1 MSGLKKI
8 LSLMERMGEIVT
20 PFHPFDIMIDNE
32 PLLIKEGLI
41 MSYPTDRVVDAI
53 SSLYHLT
60 ISGSKNNPNYDKLR
74 GNEEEAGDISIK
86 RPNGKDE
93 VIVVSLPSKDDV
105 FDGIN
110 AHLLKYGWVNYRTD
124 ETSGGYEFY
133 FEKRFGD
140 RFSVKQLL
148 KVTDKI
154 YHATSSR
161 LVKKITSQ
169 GLTPKES
176 KTPGFDNEPRIYFR
190 VDMPSKDMAEDLA
203 RMKGDNSPA
212 VVLEID
218 LAALKPSQSFFFDPR
233 WPNSIFTFEP
243 IPPTAIRVMDDGELP
258 KIKLNY

>member
-1 MSGLKKI
+1 
-8 LSLMERMGEIVT
+8 
-20 PFHPFDIMIDNE
+20 
-32 PLLIKEGLI
+32 
-41 MSYPTDRVVDAI
+41 MSYPTDRVVDTI

-60 ISGSKNNPNYDKLR
+60 TSGNKNNPIYDKLR
-74 GNEEEAGDISIK
+74 GNEEETGDISIK
-86 RPNGKDE
+86 HPNGKDE
-93 VIVVSLPSKDDV
+93 VIVVSLPDKGEV

-124 ETSGGYEFY
+124 ETANGYEFY
-133 FEKRFGD
+133 FEKKFGD

-161 LVKKITSQ
+161 SIKKITSQ
-169 GLTPKES
+169 GLIPKES

-203 RMKGDNSPA
+203 RMKGDNSPS

-218 LAALKPSQSFFFDPR
+218 LMKLNSSQSFFFDPR

-243 IPPTAIRVMDDGELP
+243 IPPSAVRVMNDEELP